1 MDNDAPGLKMQLA
14 AIKQDVTNLVT
25 GLTDAAFNW
34 KPDAAHWSI
43 AQCLDHLNVTGYLY
57 LPQLAEKIEQ
67 AAPLA
72 GAQNYRLRWFG
83 KLFVRQLEPPIK
95 AKFKAPKSFV
105 PAPEKPLAEVVPE
118 FLKLQDLLA
127 EKINIADKI
136 NWARLKVVSPASKL
150 IRINL
155 TEAFAVIT
163 AHERRH
169 MYQAW
174 QVRKNPDFPG

>member
-14 AIKQDVTNLVT
+14 AIKEDASNLVA

-57 LPQLAEKIEQ
+57 LPQLTAKIGQ
-67 AAPLA
+67 SAPSA
-72 GAQNYRLRWFG
+72 SAQNYRLRWFG
-83 KLFVRQLEPPIK
+83 KLFVRQLEPPVK
-95 AKFKAPKSFV
+95 TKFKAPKSFV
-105 PAPEKPLAEVVPE
+105 PAPEKLLDEVVPE
-118 FLKLQDLLA
+118 FMRLQDVLA
-127 EKINIADKI
+127 QEISAADQV
-136 NWARLKVVSPASKL
+136 NWARVKVVSPASKL

-169 MYQAW
+169 LYQAW
-174 QVRKNPDFPG
+174 QVRKNPDFPS